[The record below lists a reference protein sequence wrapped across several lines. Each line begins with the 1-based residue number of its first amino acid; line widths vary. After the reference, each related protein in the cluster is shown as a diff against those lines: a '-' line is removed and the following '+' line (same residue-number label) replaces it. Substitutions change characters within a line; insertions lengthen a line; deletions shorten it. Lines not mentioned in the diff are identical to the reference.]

1 MRRSPLSLV
10 LSGIAGLV
18 IIMFL
23 AHFVAPTDLSVSYP
37 TVDQLQTSAVTTP
50 VAATSTATDGTTK
63 AVPESRADMQ
73 MSFSPLVKQ
82 TANAVVNVYAEK
94 LVESRSP
101 LADDPFLQQ
110 FFGQRMP
117 NRSEKQSSLGS
128 GVIVGADGIVVT
140 NNHVIEGAD
149 DIKVALADGREFES
163 KVVLKDDRLD
173 LAVLKIEGNVPFQT
187 IPLGDSD
194 SVEVGDLVLAIGN
207 PFGVGQT
214 VTSGIV
220 SALARNQ
227 VTPGSDFGFFIQTDA
242 AINPGNSGGGLIDM
256 KGELIGINTAIF
268 SRGGGS
274 NGVGFAIP
282 ANLVKVFIESAK
294 GGTGSFV
301 RPFIGASFEPVTS
314 EVADALGLD
323 RARGALVSS
332 VIEGGPAEKAGIRPG
347 EVVTAVNGIPVE
359 HPDALGYRL
368 TTVGIGKDARL
379 SVADNGKV
387 RDVMLRLERAPETAP
402 RDERLIEGRT
412 PFAGAVVGNL
422 SPRLAD
428 ELRMPATSEGVVI
441 TAINRGSP
449 AARVGFAPKDII
461 LAVNGVPIDKTETL
475 VKATADDPA
484 FWRVEILRD
493 GQRIRQF
500 FR

>member
-1 MRRSPLSLV
+1 M
-10 LSGIAGLV
+10 AGLALFASV
-18 IIMFL
+18 VHLGFPGTDASDRVENITTGSV
-23 AHFVAPTDLSVSYP
+23 VAQTTTQKALPQSRTEMQLSF
-37 TVDQLQTSAVTTP
+37 A
-50 VAATSTATDGTTK
+50 
-63 AVPESRADMQ
+63 
-73 MSFSPLVKQ
+73 PLVKQ

-94 LVESRSP
+94 RVERRSP
-101 LADDPFLQQ
+101 FGDDPFFEQ
-110 FFGQRMP
+110 FFGQQMP

-128 GVIVGADGIVVT
+128 GVIVGKNGLVVT
-140 NNHVIEGAD
+140 NNHVIADAD
-149 DIKVALADGREFES
+149 DIKIALADGREFES
-163 KVVLKDDRLD
+163 TIMLKDDRLD
-173 LAVLKIEGNVPFQT
+173 LAVLKIKSDGPFET
-187 IPLGDSD
+187 VPLGDSD
-194 SVEVGDLVLAIGN
+194 AVEVGDLVLAIGN

-227 VTPGSDFGFFIQTDA
+227 VVSGDFGFFIQTDA
-242 AINPGNSGGGLIDM
+242 AINPGNSGGGLINM
-256 KGELIGINTAIF
+256 NGQLIGINTAIF

-282 ANLVKVFIESAK
+282 ANLVKVFLASAE
-294 GGTGSFV
+294 GGNGSFT

-332 VIEGGPAEKAGIRPG
+332 VIEGGPAEKAGIKPG
-347 EVVTAVNGIPVE
+347 QVIVAVNGIPVE

-368 TTVGIGKDARL
+368 TTVGIGHDAKITVID
-379 SVADNGKV
+379 SGKSH
-387 RDVMLRLERAPETAP
+387 DIDLTLAQAPETSP
-402 RDERLIEGRT
+402 RDERLIEGHN

-428 ELRMPATSEGVVI
+428 ELRMPASSEGVVI
-441 TAINRGSP
+441 TQINRGSP
-449 AARVGFAPKDII
+449 AARVGFLPKDII
-461 LAVNGVPIDKTETL
+461 LAVNGTPIDKSATL
-475 VKATADDPA
+475 EAITKNDPSL
-484 FWRVEILRD
+484 WRVEIERD

>member
-1 MRRSPLSLV
+1 MPRFLYSFVALSAVGALA
-10 LSGIAGLV
+10 AGLV
-18 IIMFL
+18 FTGK
-23 AHFVAPTDLSVSYP
+23 PGEPGGSPVSL
-37 TVDQLQTSAVTTP
+37 VSSAQ
-50 VAATSTATDGTTK
+50 AQQAGTQK
-63 AVPESRADMQ
+63 AVPQSKTEMQ
-73 MSFSPLVKQ
+73 LSFSPLVKQ

-94 LVESRSP
+94 TVQSRSP
-101 LADDPFLQQ
+101 FADDPFFEQ

-128 GVIVGADGIVVT
+128 GVIVGKNGIVVT
-140 NNHVIEGAD
+140 NYHVITDAD
-149 DIKVALADGREFES
+149 NIKIALADGREFETS
-163 KVVLKDDRLD
+163 VMLKDERLD
-173 LAVLKIEGNVPFQT
+173 LAVLKVKSDGPFET
-187 IPLGDSD
+187 VPLGDSD
-194 SVEVGDLVLAIGN
+194 AVEVGDLVLAIGN

-227 VTPGSDFGFFIQTDA
+227 VLSGDFGFFIQTDA

-256 KGELIGINTAIF
+256 DGQLIGINTAIF

-282 ANLVKVFIESAK
+282 ANLVKVFVASAE
-294 GGTGSFV
+294 GGNGSFT

-332 VIEGGPAEKAGIRPG
+332 VIEGGPAEKAGIKPG
-347 EVVTAVNGIPVE
+347 QVIIAVNGIAVE

-368 TTVGIGKDARL
+368 TTVGIGHIARVTI
-379 SVADNGKV
+379 SENGKE
-387 RDVMLRLERAPETAP
+387 RDIELALAEAPETSP
-402 RDERLIEGRT
+402 RDERLIEGRN
-412 PFAGAVVGNL
+412 PFSGAVVGNL

-428 ELRMPATSEGVVI
+428 ELRMPAASQGVVI
-441 TAINRGSP
+441 TQINRGSP
-449 AARVGFAPKDII
+449 AARVGFRPKDII
-461 LAVNGVPIDKTETL
+461 VAVNGTPVDKSTTLETIA
-475 VKATADDPA
+475 KEDPSL
-484 FWRVEILRD
+484 WRVEIERD